1 MMEIGSYIKLQRVQ
15 QGMTQDELANGI
27 VSMSYLSKIENQ
39 RAEASP
45 EVISMLCTRLGIE
58 IDNEKDIDIKDKCEE
73 WYGML
78 FEVND
83 KEEIIQ
89 RYEELNELL
98 ETVNSNNYI
107 MFEIHKVRYFLV
119 IGEFDNALEQI
130 NDLNEISNT
139 FDNLHLYYWYKF
151 KGNYNSLNG
160 DYNQAIRMYELA
172 EEKIKQVNLKNEET
186 ADLYYIIAVTHSKI
200 RNTLE
205 SIDYAEQSIE
215 IFQVEYN
222 FIRCAQC
229 HIVLGIAYRRL
240 KMYDNAIKN
249 YNLAKHLSGLE
260 RNNQIIQ
267 LTNVNLG
274 YLHSSKGDSRSAI
287 HYYIEVVNDPEVNLM
302 TKLPAVTSLA
312 KEYYT
317 IGEMDSSKPM
327 LDKGLE
333 LFDKLDNKNA
343 FKAQYYILLTYKYA
357 MEKDYEKFEKHLIN
371 DFIPYLEKHGEY
383 TYLVDFANMLGEHF
397 EKQAKYKIAL
407 KYYKLASLTYGKLI
421 NL

>member
-1 MMEIGSYIKLQRVQ
+1 
-15 QGMTQDELANGI
+15 MTQDELARGI
-27 VSMSYLSKIENQ
+27 VSMSYLSKIEN
-39 RAEASP
+39 RRTEASP
-45 EVISMLCTRLGIE
+45 EVISLLCTRLGIE

-83 KEEIIQ
+83 KEEIVK

-98 ETVNSNNYI
+98 ETVNSNHYI
-107 MFEIHKVRYFLV
+107 MFEIHKVRYFL
-119 IGEFDNALEQI
+119 IMDEPDNALKQV
-130 NDLNEISNT
+130 NSLNEIYNT
-139 FDNLHLYYWYKF
+139 FDTLHLYYWYKF
-151 KGNYNSLNG
+151 KGNYMSFSG

-172 EEKIKQVNLKNEET
+172 EEKLKQVDLKNEEM
-186 ADLYYIIAVTHSKI
+186 ADLYYTIAVTHSKI

-205 SIDYAEQSIE
+205 SIDYAEQAIE

-229 HIVLGIAYRRL
+229 HVILGIAYRRL
-240 KMYDNAIKN
+240 KMYNQAIKN

-260 RNNQIIQ
+260 QNNQVIQ

-274 YLHSSKGDSRSAI
+274 YLHSSKGDSYSAI
-287 HYYIEVVNDPEVNLM
+287 HYYIEVVEDSEVNLM

-317 IGEMDSSKPM
+317 IGEMEKSKPM
-327 LDKGLE
+327 LEKGLE
-333 LFDKLDNKNA
+333 LFERLDNNGA
-343 FKAQYYILLTYKYA
+343 FKAQYYILITYKYA
-357 MEKDYEKFEKHLIN
+357 MEKDYERFEDHLIK
-371 DFIPYLEKHGEY
+371 DFIPYLEKHEEY

-397 EKQAKYKIAL
+397 EKQAKYKRAL
-407 KYYKLASLTYGKLI
+407 QYYKLASLTYGKLI